1 MTPYPP
7 AEAAVRLQALRIPLY
22 LAPLILILM
31 ISAFIIAN
39 MLDLWAYIAVIAL
52 SLATVSFM
60 RLTVQ
65 TARYQDYAQTKE
77 FRIMRAIPYAAVPV
91 VLAALVLQIIF

>member
-7 AEAAVRLQALRIPLY
+7 AEAAAKLQSLRIPLY
-22 LAPLILILM
+22 LAPLILM

-39 MLDLWAYIAVIAL
+39 MLDLWACLVILAL

-65 TARYQDYAQTKE
+65 TARYRDYAQTKE